1 MIFEGVLTA
10 CPLENKASFTLGSM
24 FVRRV
29 RAPVLTTLSS
39 WPRVFEASLRSY
51 EGFLNLVF
59 PNGSKERPVLGF
71 IDFSW
76 LADSP
81 ITIPY
86 TELYLL
92 SLKPLALFISGNR
105 LICAGIN
112 GLYLEGV
119 FLIYDKL
126 IFL

>member
-1 MIFEGVLTA
+1 VIFEGVLTA
-10 CPLENKASFTLGSM
+10 CPLENKGSLTLGSM

-39 WPRVFEASLRSY
+39 WSRVFEASLSSY

-81 ITIPY
+81 TTIPY

-92 SLKPLALFISGNR
+92 SLKP
-105 LICAGIN
+105 
-112 GLYLEGV
+112 
-119 FLIYDKL
+119 
-126 IFL
+126 